1 MFRRQIRGWHETG
14 SEFVALRKQEKGIF
28 FSLLRLM
35 TSQLKVLSVRELWY
49 IPCGFQSSFGCYIEH
64 RGGVRAE
71 WKTRGCVNSP
81 GKIQKCL
88 AWCCCRLVPKL
99 CLTLWWCHGWQP
111 ARLFSPWD
119 FLGKNTGVGCHFLIQ
134 RILPDPEI
142 EPIPLA
148 SLALAGRFLTTAPP
162 KKV

>member
-1 MFRRQIRGWHETG
+1 MLRRQSRGWHETG
-14 SEFVALRKQEKGIF
+14 SEIVAPRKQENGIF
-28 FSLLRLM
+28 FNLLRLM
-35 TSQLKVLSVRELWY
+35 TSQLKVLSLRESWY
-49 IPCGFQSSFGCYIEH
+49 IPCGFQSSFGSYIEH

-88 AWCCCRLVPKL
+88 AWCCCCSVPKL
-99 CLTLWWCHGWQP
+99 CPSLWWCHGWQP
-111 ARLFSPWD
+111 TRLFSLRD

-134 RILPDPEI
+134 RILPDLGI
-142 EPIPLA
+142 ELIPLA
-148 SLALAGRFLTTAPP
+148 SLALEGRFLSTVPP